1 LVGRS
6 TLAVL
11 GVPLAFALALG
22 TLLGCGGA
30 QEESGQQ
37 VAEPVTEELPEETMA
52 QRSVLVRVSGTPGTA
67 YSGTYATAGETQ
79 TVDEATLEEEPREY
93 PVEIGDDET
102 GLTAAFRKMRP
113 GRETLK
119 AEILVDGEV
128 VTQSE
133 TSAELG
139 SITIAWTPPEAMP
152 GERTTLPGEFKTDR
166 TTLPGEPRSTP
177 SR

>member
-1 LVGRS
+1 MVGRG

-22 TLLGCGGA
+22 TLVSCGGA
-30 QEESGQQ
+30 QEKGGQ
-37 VAEPVTEELPEETMA
+37 VAEPVTEELPEETTV
-52 QRSVLVRVSGTPGTA
+52 QRTAVVRVSGPPGTA
-67 YSGTYATAGETQ
+67 YSGTYATGGETQ
-79 TVDEATLEEEPREY
+79 TVDNATLEAEPTEY
-93 PVEIGDDET
+93 PVEIGDDDT
-102 GLTAAFRKMRP
+102 GLTAAFRKTRP
-113 GRETLK
+113 GRETLG

-139 SITIAWTPPEAMP
+139 SVTISWAPPEAMP
-152 GERTTLPGEFKTDR
+152 GQRTTLPGEFKADR
-166 TTLPGEPRSTP
+166 TTLPGEPGSAP

>member
-1 LVGRS
+1 MVGRR

-22 TLLGCGGA
+22 TLVGCGGA
-30 QEESGQQ
+30 QEESGQ
-37 VAEPVTEELPEETMA
+37 VAEPVTEELPEETMT
-52 QRSVLVRVSGTPGTA
+52 QRSVVVRVSGTPGTL
-67 YSGTYATAGETQ
+67 YSGTYATAGDTQ
-79 TVDEATLEEEPREY
+79 TVDATLEVEPTEY

-128 VTQSE
+128 VTQSD

-139 SITIAWTPPEAMP
+139 SVTLGWTPPAAMP
-152 GERTTLPGEFKTDR
+152 RQRTTLPGEF
-166 TTLPGEPRSTP
+166 
-177 SR
+177 